1 MTFRRAEEGQG
12 RPEATTGRIKRR
24 LALALITIIGGS
36 AVLLGLSLGFG
47 ATPATAHSVV
57 EEAAQ
62 LPSRNHSTTRIFIV
76 TSPTAPAKPTGPTAP
91 TKPSDNSVT
100 VDVGGKP
107 SQSISILLM
116 ITVLSVAPSVLLMV
130 TSFTKIFVVLSLTRN
145 ALGLSNVPPN
155 QVLAGL
161 SLFLSLFIMGPILEA
176 VNKSGIQPYLNGT
189 KDRALAWK
197 DGTAPLR
204 EFMLA
209 HTRPQEIALMLRA
222 GHLPNPTDK
231 SQIELTTMIPAFV
244 LSELRAA
251 MIIGF
256 VVYVPFVIIDLVV
269 SSSLMSL
276 GMMML
281 PPVSIALPF
290 KLLLFVLV
298 DGWGLIITNLVQSY
312 RTG

>member
-1 MTFRRAEEGQG
+1 MSVFNRAALTA
-12 RPEATTGRIKRR
+12 ATL
-24 LALALITIIGGS
+24 LAC
-36 AVLLGLSLGFG
+36 LLGALCLGTASAG
-47 ATPATAHSVV
+47 AAPVHSVTV
-57 EEAAQ
+57 
-62 LPSRNHSTTRIFIV
+62 HSAPVHSV
-76 TSPTAPAKPTGPTAP
+76 TVWAVAPDGPTAPATPSPPSAP
-91 TKPSDNSVT
+91 KGSSGGDISVN
-100 VDVGGKP
+100 VGTKP
-107 SQSISILLM
+107 SQSVNILLL
-116 ITVLSVAPSVLLMV
+116 ITVLSVAPSLLLLV

-145 ALGLSNVPPN
+145 ALGLTTVPPN

-161 SLFLSLFIMGPILEA
+161 SLFLSMFVMGPVLKR
-176 VNKSGIQPYLNGT
+176 VNALGIQPYLHGT
-189 KDRALAWK
+189 KSRDVAWT
-197 DGTAPLR
+197 DGTKPLR

-222 GHLPNPTDK
+222 GQLPNPADK
-231 SQIELTTMIPAFV
+231 SKLELTTIIPAFV

-281 PPVSIALPF
+281 PPVSVSLPF

-298 DGWGLIITNLVQSY
+298 DGWGLIITALVQSY
-312 RTG
+312 HTG

>member
-1 MTFRRAEEGQG
+1 MSVFNRAALTA
-12 RPEATTGRIKRR
+12 ATL
-24 LALALITIIGGS
+24 LAC
-36 AVLLGLSLGFG
+36 LLGALCLGTASAG
-47 ATPATAHSVV
+47 AAPVHSVTV
-57 EEAAQ
+57 
-62 LPSRNHSTTRIFIV
+62 HSAPVHSV
-76 TSPTAPAKPTGPTAP
+76 TVRAVAPDGPTAPATPSPPSAP
-91 TKPSDNSVT
+91 KGSSGGDISVN
-100 VDVGGKP
+100 VGTKP
-107 SQSISILLM
+107 SQSVNILLL
-116 ITVLSVAPSVLLMV
+116 ITVLSVAPSLLLLV

-145 ALGLSNVPPN
+145 ALGLTTVPPN

-161 SLFLSLFIMGPILEA
+161 SLFLSMFVMGPVLKR
-176 VNKSGIQPYLNGT
+176 VNTLGIQPYLHGT
-189 KDRALAWK
+189 KSRDVAWT
-197 DGTAPLR
+197 DGTKPLR

-222 GHLPNPTDK
+222 GQLPNPADK
-231 SQIELTTMIPAFV
+231 SKLELTTIIPAFV

-281 PPVSIALPF
+281 PPVSVSLPF

-298 DGWGLIITNLVQSY
+298 DGWGLIITALVQSY
-312 RTG
+312 HTG

>member
-1 MTFRRAEEGQG
+1 
-12 RPEATTGRIKRR
+12 
-24 LALALITIIGGS
+24 
-36 AVLLGLSLGFG
+36 LL
-47 ATPATAHSVV
+47 
-57 EEAAQ
+57 
-62 LPSRNHSTTRIFIV
+62 
-76 TSPTAPAKPTGPTAP
+76 
-91 TKPSDNSVT
+91 
-100 VDVGGKP
+100 
-107 SQSISILLM
+107 LL
-116 ITVLSVAPSVLLMV
+116 V

-145 ALGLSNVPPN
+145 ALGLTTVPPN

-161 SLFLSLFIMGPILEA
+161 SLFLSLFVMGPVLKR
-176 VNKSGIQPYLNGT
+176 VNALGIQPYLHGT
-189 KDRALAWK
+189 KSRDAAWA
-197 DGTAPLR
+197 DGTKPLR

-222 GHLPNPTDK
+222 GQLPNPPDK
-231 SQIELTTMIPAFV
+231 SKLELTTIIPAFV

-281 PPVSIALPF
+281 PPVSVSLPF

-298 DGWGLIITNLVQSY
+298 DGWGLIITALVQSY
-312 RTG
+312 HTG